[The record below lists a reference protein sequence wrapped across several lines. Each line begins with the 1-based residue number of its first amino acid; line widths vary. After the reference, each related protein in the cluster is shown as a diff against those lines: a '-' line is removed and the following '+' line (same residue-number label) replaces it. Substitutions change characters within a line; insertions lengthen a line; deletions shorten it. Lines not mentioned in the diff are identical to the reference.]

1 MISSLYASILAL
13 VFLFLTIRTV
23 KLRRKFQVAIGD
35 GENQILKR
43 AIRAQGNF
51 CETVPLALIL
61 LTLAEIN
68 GINPKI
74 IHFCAIIL
82 LIGRLSHAFG
92 ISQENEKFKFRISG
106 MVMTISSIL
115 ILALTNIFVFFLMVF
130 LR

>member
-13 VFLFLTIRTV
+13 IFLFLTIRTV
-23 KLRRKFQVAIGD
+23 ALRRKFQVALGD
-35 GENQILKR
+35 GENHILKR

-61 LTLAEIN
+61 LILAEIN

-92 ISQENEKFKFRISG
+92 ISQENEKLKFRIFG

-115 ILALTNIFVFFLMVF
+115 LLALINIFVFSLMVF